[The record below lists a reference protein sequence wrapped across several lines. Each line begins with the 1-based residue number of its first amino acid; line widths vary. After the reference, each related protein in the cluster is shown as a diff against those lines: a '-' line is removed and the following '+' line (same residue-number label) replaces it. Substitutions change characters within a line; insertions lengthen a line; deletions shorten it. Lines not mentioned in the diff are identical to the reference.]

1 MANAGILYSAIIAIC
16 QAYEKS
22 RLFLSIYSLIFW
34 SKQVNYENSINFRS
48 PEFQPVDFIMMLHI
62 KKLYLFYKEGFTNM
76 PSWGKQAWLVIIIKL
91 FVMFVVLKIF
101 FFPNFLK
108 TNYKTDADRSNHV
121 LENLTNINP

>member
-1 MANAGILYSAIIAIC
+1 M
-16 QAYEKS
+16 K
-22 RLFLSIYSLIFW
+22 RLL
-34 SKQVNYENSINFRS
+34 
-48 PEFQPVDFIMMLHI
+48 
-62 KKLYLFYKEGFTNM
+62 KKTYLFYKEGFANM

-108 TNYKTDADRSNHV
+108 TNYKTDAERSHHV